1 MMEFIDYI
9 ARTNLFNFIIFAGII
24 IYLVIKLKVGSKIE
38 DAKVSV
44 DETIMTSESVKVDSE
59 KKLEELE
66 DSMAHLEEEIDAIIT
81 ESEDRAKLVGSN
93 ILEDAEKGVL
103 TVKENAQKALENST
117 SILRNDLIRRASLA
131 SIEVAKARIIEE
143 LKLNKELHQKMID
156 ESIEKLEGVEL

>member
-9 ARTNLFNFIIFAGII
+9 ARTNLFNFITFAGII